1 MVFTGYD
8 ELTSD
13 EGAQASVR
21 LLTVPDD
28 VAGQRIDNF
37 LLTQLKGAPR
47 TLVYRILR
55 TGEVR
60 VNKGR
65 IKPDYR
71 LQAGDVVRVPPLRL
85 AEEKDPDVRPAAG
98 VIRNLASRIVYE
110 EGGLLVLNK
119 PAGLAVHGGSGVSW
133 GVVEAMKLVRP
144 ESPFIELVHRLDR
157 DTSGLLMLAEKRSVL
172 RELHG
177 YLREGRM
184 EKVYIA
190 LLSGRLKGASH
201 QVTAPLLKTNLPNGE
216 RIVRVSSE
224 GKEALTDFRVIERI
238 GDTTLVEA
246 RPKTG
251 RTHQIRVHA
260 QYLGHPLVGDE
271 KYGDDRV
278 NKAMRTAH
286 GAGRLFLH
294 ATALRIRLSGMTS
307 DLRLQCPLEPEL
319 ESVLE
324 SLRRG

>member
-1 MVFTGYD
+1 M
-8 ELTSD
+8 TSD

-21 LLTVPDD
+21 MLTVPDD
-28 VAGQRIDNF
+28 VAGQRLDNF

-47 TLVYRILR
+47 TLIYRIVR

-85 AEEKDPDVRPAAG
+85 APVPDAPVPGAG
-98 VIRNLASRIVYE
+98 VSRDLASRIIYQE
-110 EGGLLVLNK
+110 KGLLVINK
-119 PAGLAVHGGSGVSW
+119 PAGLAVHGGSGVAW
-133 GVVEAMKLVRP
+133 GLIEALRVLRP
-144 ESPFIELVHRLDR
+144 EAPFLELVHRLDR
-157 DTSGLLMLAEKRSVL
+157 DTSGLLMVAEKRSVL

-177 YLREGRM
+177 HLRDGHM
-184 EKVYIA
+184 EKVYVA
-190 LLSGRLKGASH
+190 LLVGKLKGATHNVS
-201 QVTAPLLKTNLPNGE
+201 APLLKTSQGTE

-224 GKEALTDFRVIERI
+224 GKEAQTQFRVIEHI
-238 GDTTLVEA
+238 GNTTLVEA

-271 KYGDDRV
+271 KYGNDAV
-278 NKAMRTAH
+278 NKAMRIY
-286 GAGRLFLH
+286 GVNRLFLH
-294 ATALRIRLSGMTS
+294 ARNLRIRFGAMTE
-307 DLRLQCPLEPEL
+307 DLYLTCPLEPEL
-319 ESVLE
+319 EAVLE
-324 SLRRG
+324 SLRRAQ

>member
-1 MVFTGYD
+1 MMS
-8 ELTSD
+8 E
-13 EGAQASVR
+13 EKAASPAR
-21 LLTVPDD
+21 LLTVPAD

-85 AEEKDPDVRPAAG
+85 ADEKEAAEKPARGAVRDLG
-98 VIRNLASRIVYE
+98 SRIVYE
-110 EGGLLVLNK
+110 EDGLLVIDK
-119 PAGLAVHGGSGVSW
+119 PAGLAVHGGSGVAW
-133 GVVEAMKLVRP
+133 GVVEAMRVLRP
-144 ESPFIELVHRLDR
+144 ESPFLELVHRLDR
-157 DTSGLLMLAEKRSVL
+157 DTSGLLMLAEKRSLL

-177 YLREGRM
+177 LLREGRM
-184 EKVYIA
+184 EKVYVA
-190 LLSGRLKGASH
+190 LLTGRLKGAEH
-201 QVTAPLLKTNLPNGE
+201 RVTAPLKKITLPNGE

-224 GKEALTDFRVIERI
+224 GKEALTTFKVLEII

-260 QYLGHPLVGDE
+260 QYLGHPLAGDE
-271 KYGDDRV
+271 KYGHDAVNHALRV
-278 NKAMRTAH
+278 H
-286 GAGRLFLH
+286 GVNRLFLH
-294 ATALRIRLSGMTS
+294 ARDLAIRTSGMTK
-307 DLRLQCPLEPEL
+307 DLRLHCPLPAEL
-319 ESVLE
+319 ESALE
-324 SLRRG
+324 SLRHA

>member
-1 MVFTGYD
+1 MAS
-8 ELTSD
+8 E
-13 EGAQASVR
+13 EGASASAR

-71 LQAGDVVRVPPLRL
+71 LQVGDVVRLPPLRL
-85 AEEKDPDVRPAAG
+85 AEPSAAAQPG
-98 VIRNLASRIVYE
+98 PGMARELVSRIVYE
-110 EGGLLVLNK
+110 GNGLLVLNK
-119 PAGLAVHGGSGVSW
+119 PAGLAVHGGSGVAW
-133 GVVEAMKLVRP
+133 GVIEALRVVRP
-144 ESPFIELVHRLDR
+144 DAPFLELVHRLDR
-157 DTSGLLMLAEKRSVL
+157 DTSGLLMVAEKRSVL

-177 YLREGRM
+177 QLREGQM
-184 EKVYIA
+184 EKVYVA
-190 LLSGRLKGASH
+190 LLAGRLKGAEHRVS
-201 QVTAPLLKTNLPNGE
+201 APLKKTTLASGE
-216 RIVRVSSE
+216 RIVRVARE

-238 GDTTLVEA
+238 GNTTLVEA
-246 RPKTG
+246 RPRTG

-271 KYGDDRV
+271 KYGNDDFNKTMRV
-278 NKAMRTAH
+278 FGFT
-286 GAGRLFLH
+286 RLFLH
-294 ATALRIRLSGMTS
+294 ARELKIRMSGMTKP
-307 DLRLQCPLEPEL
+307 LALQCPLEPDL
-319 ESVLE
+319 ESALE
-324 SLRRG
+324 NLRRAQA

>member
-1 MVFTGYD
+1 MIS
-8 ELTSD
+8 E
-13 EGAQASVR
+13 EGAPASAR
-21 LLTVPDD
+21 LITVPDD
-28 VAGQRIDNF
+28 VAGQRLDNF

-47 TLVYRILR
+47 TLVYRIVR

-85 AEEKDPDVRPAAG
+85 AEEKDAADRPAPGA
-98 VIRNLASRIVYE
+98 VRQLADRVVYE

-119 PAGLAVHGGSGVSW
+119 PAGLAVHGGSGVAW
-133 GVVEAMKLVRP
+133 GVIEALRVLRP
-144 ESPFIELVHRLDR
+144 EAPFLELVHRLDR
-157 DTSGLLMLAEKRSVL
+157 DTSGLLMIAQKRSVL
-172 RELHG
+172 RELHEL
-177 YLREGRM
+177 LRQGRM
-184 EKVYIA
+184 EKTYVA
-190 LLSGRLKGASH
+190 LLSGRLKGATH
-201 QVTAPLLKTNLPNGE
+201 QVTAPLDKTSLPNGE
-216 RIVRVSSE
+216 RIVRVSRD
-224 GKEALTDFRVIERI
+224 GKEALTDFKVIERI

-271 KYGDDRV
+271 KYGNDGI
-278 NKAMRTAH
+278 NKAMRAH
-286 GAGRLFLH
+286 GLTRLFLH
-294 ATALRIRLSGMTS
+294 ARDLRLHMSGMTK
-307 DLRLQCPLEPEL
+307 DLRLHCPLEPEL

-324 SLRRG
+324 KLRRV

>member
-1 MVFTGYD
+1 MTAD
-8 ELTSD
+8 NE
-13 EGAQASVR
+13 AQASVR

-85 AEEKDPDVRPAAG
+85 AEREEGERPGSG
-98 VIRNLASRIVYE
+98 VIKNLASRIVYE

-144 ESPFIELVHRLDR
+144 EAPFIELVHRLDR

-190 LLSGRLKGASH
+190 LLSGRLKGATH

-271 KYGDDRV
+271 KYGDDSV
-278 NKAMRTAH
+278 NRAMRTAH

-294 ATALRIRLSGMTS
+294 AAALRIRLTGMTN

-319 ESVLE
+319 EAVLE
-324 SLRRG
+324 SLRRAET

>member
-1 MVFTGYD
+1 M
-8 ELTSD
+8 TSD
-13 EGAQASVR
+13 EGAQAAAR

-28 VAGQRIDNF
+28 VAGQRLDNF

-47 TLVYRILR
+47 TLIYRIVR

-71 LQAGDVVRVPPLRL
+71 LQVGDVVRVPPLRL
-85 AEEKDPDVRPAAG
+85 APAPETPQPGAG
-98 VIRNLASRIVYE
+98 VSRDLDDRMVYQDK
-110 EGGLLVLNK
+110 GLLVINK
-119 PAGLAVHGGSGVSW
+119 PAGLAVHGGSGVAW
-133 GVVEAMKLVRP
+133 GLIEALRVLRP
-144 ESPFIELVHRLDR
+144 EAPFLELVHRLDR
-157 DTSGLLMLAEKRSVL
+157 DTSGLLMVAEKRSVL

-177 YLREGRM
+177 HLRDGHV
-184 EKVYIA
+184 EKVYVA
-190 LLSGRLKGASH
+190 LLVGRLKGPTHYVS
-201 QVTAPLLKTNLPNGE
+201 APLLKTSQGTE

-224 GKEALTDFRVIERI
+224 GKEAQTQFRVIEHI

-271 KYGDDRV
+271 KYGNDAI
-278 NKAMRTAH
+278 NKALRVH
-286 GAGRLFLH
+286 GANRLFLH
-294 ATALRIRLSGMTS
+294 ARNLRIRFGTMTE
-307 DLRLQCPLEPEL
+307 DLYLTCPLEPEL
-319 ESVLE
+319 EAVLE
-324 SLRRG
+324 SLRHGQ

>member
-1 MVFTGYD
+1 MTAD
-8 ELTSD
+8 NE
-13 EGAQASVR
+13 AQASAR
-21 LLTVPDD
+21 LLAVPDD

-47 TLVYRILR
+47 TLIYRILR

-71 LQAGDVVRVPPLRL
+71 LQVGDVVRVPPLRL
-85 AEEKDPDVRPAAG
+85 PEKAEAEAERPATG
-98 VIRNLASRIVYE
+98 VIRNLGSRIVYE

-119 PAGLAVHGGSGVSW
+119 PAGLAVHGGSGISW

-144 ESPFIELVHRLDR
+144 EAPFIELVHRLDR

-190 LLSGRLKGASH
+190 LLSGRLKGATH
-201 QVTAPLLKTNLPNGE
+201 QVTAPLLKTNLPSGE

-278 NKAMRTAH
+278 NKAMRMSH
-286 GAGRLFLH
+286 GSGRLFLH
-294 ATALRIRLSGMTS
+294 ATALRIRLTGMTN

-319 ESVLE
+319 EAVLE

>member
-1 MVFTGYD
+1 MVFTGLD
-8 ELTSD
+8 EVTGD

-21 LLTVPDD
+21 LLAVPDD

-47 TLVYRILR
+47 TLIYRILR

-71 LQAGDVVRVPPLRL
+71 LQIGDVVRVPPLRL
-85 AEEKDPDVRPAAG
+85 AEKVEGERPASA
-98 VIRNLASRIVYE
+98 VVRDLSSRIVYE

-119 PAGLAVHGGSGVSW
+119 PAGLAVHGGSGISW

-144 ESPFIELVHRLDR
+144 ESPFLELVHRLDR
-157 DTSGLLMLAEKRSVL
+157 DTSGLLMMAEKRSVL

-184 EKVYIA
+184 EKVYLA
-190 LLSGRLKGASH
+190 LLSGRLKGAAH
-201 QVTAPLLKTNLPNGE
+201 QVTAPLLKTSLPNGE

-224 GKEALTDFRVIERI
+224 GKEALTDFRIIERI
-238 GDTTLVEA
+238 GNTTLVEA

-271 KYGDDRV
+271 KYGDDKV
-278 NKAMRTAH
+278 NKAMRSEH

-294 ATALRIRLSGMTS
+294 ARALRIRLTGMTS
-307 DLRLQCPLEPEL
+307 DLRLECPLEPEL
-319 ESVLE
+319 EAVLE
-324 SLRRG
+324 SLRRA